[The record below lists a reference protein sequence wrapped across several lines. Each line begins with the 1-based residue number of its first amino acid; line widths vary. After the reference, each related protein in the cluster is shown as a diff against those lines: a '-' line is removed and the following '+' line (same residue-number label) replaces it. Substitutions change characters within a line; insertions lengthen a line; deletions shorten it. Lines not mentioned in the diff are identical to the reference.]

1 MMLWIVRNYMIGMLP
16 YGGSIV
22 ELGENTFERGKSKVF
37 LRYKPDKKK
46 ELEYKI
52 ELAMDTES
60 NEKYV
65 AKRLVAAIKEK
76 GKDHDH

>member
-16 YGGSIV
+16 AGGQIV
-22 ELGENTFERGKSKVF
+22 EIGENAFERGKSKVL
-37 LRYKPDKKK
+37 LRYRPDKKN

-65 AKRLVAAIKEK
+65 AKRLVAAIKEQDK
-76 GKDHDH
+76 EHDH